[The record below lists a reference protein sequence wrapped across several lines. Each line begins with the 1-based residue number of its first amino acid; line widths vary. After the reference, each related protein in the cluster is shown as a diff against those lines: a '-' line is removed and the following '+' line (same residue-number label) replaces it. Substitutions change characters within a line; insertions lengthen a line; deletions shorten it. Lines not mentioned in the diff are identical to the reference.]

1 MKVSKIFLYDEPAVQ
16 EIQIS
21 NLKNFLLETLHV
33 DVEIKECIFN
43 NLDGKTIEMISGCRI
58 FDPKMPFKEHLPSKQ
73 EMDFEKSVCKDT
85 KLMGKTT
92 MIEDARRIEDVVMY
106 DGFEVQNII
115 SDIITENDSDQN
127 NLHIV
132 FTNKL
137 TCTYDTADSRYHGR
151 SVICSNP
158 AIISTTGMIE
168 APARPREYY
177 FEAMKYKMQ
186 GLDIQDIKK
195 KYSEKFLDYHDNRLS
210 KISEGCLLQAI
221 FYYMTGDAFCDSL
234 DCRLNNAHWQK
245 DLLYSQLKIGK
256 LCNKHQ
262 ALLDKLHL

>member
-1 MKVSKIFLYDEPAVQ
+1 MKISKIFLYDEPAVQ

-21 NLKNFLLETLHV
+21 NLKNFLLKTFHV
-33 DVEIKECIFN
+33 DVEIKGCIFN
-43 NLDGKTIEMISGCRI
+43 NLDLNHVEKISGCRI
-58 FDPKMPFKEHLPSKQ
+58 FEPKIPFKKHLPNKQ
-73 EMDFEKSVCKDT
+73 EIDFEKSVCKDT
-85 KLMGKTT
+85 KLIEKTT
-92 MIEDARRIEDVVMY
+92 MVEDAKRIEDVVMY
-106 DGFEVQNII
+106 DGFELQNII
-115 SDIITENDSDQN
+115 YDVITKNDSESN

-132 FTNKL
+132 FTNRL
-137 TCTYDTADSRYHGR
+137 ICTYDATDSRYHGR
-151 SVICSNP
+151 TVICSNP

-195 KYSEKFLDYHDNRLS
+195 KYGEKFLDYHDNRLS
-210 KISEGCLLQAI
+210 KIAEGCLLQAI

-262 ALLDKLHL
+262 ALLDN

>member
-1 MKVSKIFLYDEPAVQ
+1 MKISKIFLHDEPAVQ

-21 NLKNFLLETLHV
+21 NLKNFLLKTFHV

-43 NLDGKTIEMISGCRI
+43 NLDVKYVEKISGCRI
-58 FDPKMPFKEHLPSKQ
+58 FEPKIPFKKHLPNKQ
-73 EMDFEKSVCKDT
+73 EIDFEKNICKDT
-85 KLMGKTT
+85 KLMEKTT
-92 MIEDARRIEDVVMY
+92 MVEDAEKIEDVVMY
-106 DGFEVQNII
+106 DGFELQNII
-115 SDIITENDSDQN
+115 YDVITKSDSEQN

-132 FTNKL
+132 FTNRL
-137 TCTYDTADSRYHGR
+137 ICTYDATDNRYHGR
-151 SVICSNP
+151 TIICSNP
-158 AIISTTGMIE
+158 AIVSTTGMIE

-177 FEAMKYKMQ
+177 FEAMKCKMQ

-210 KISEGCLLQAI
+210 KITEGYLLQAI

-262 ALLDKLHL
+262 ALLDN

>member
-1 MKVSKIFLYDEPAVQ
+1 MKISKIFLYDEPAVQ

-21 NLKNFLLETLHV
+21 NLKNFLLKTFHV

-43 NLDGKTIEMISGCRI
+43 NLDAKNIEKISSCRI
-58 FDPKMPFKEHLPSKQ
+58 FEPKIPFKKHLANKQ
-73 EMDFEKSVCKDT
+73 EIDFEKSVCKDT
-85 KLMGKTT
+85 KLMEKTT
-92 MIEDARRIEDVVMY
+92 MVEDAKRIEDVVMY
-106 DGFEVQNII
+106 DGFELQNII
-115 SDIITENDSDQN
+115 YDVITKNDSESN

-132 FTNKL
+132 FTNRL
-137 TCTYDTADSRYHGR
+137 ICTYDTADSRYHGR
-151 SVICSNP
+151 TVICSNP

-262 ALLDKLHL
+262 ALLDN

>member
-1 MKVSKIFLYDEPAVQ
+1 MYNEPAVQ

-21 NLKNFLLETLHV
+21 NLKNFLQKTFHV

-43 NLDGKTIEMISGCRI
+43 NLDEKTVEKISGCRI
-58 FDPKMPFKEHLPSKQ
+58 FDTKTQFKRHAPNKQ
-73 EMDFEKSVCKDT
+73 EIDFEKSVCENT
-85 KLMGKTT
+85 KLMEKTI
-92 MIEDARRIEDVVMY
+92 MVEDAERIEDVMMY

-115 SDIITENDSDQN
+115 YNTITKNDSNPN

-137 TCTYDTADSRYHGR
+137 ICTYDTADNRYHGR
-151 SVICSNP
+151 TVICSNP

-168 APARPREYY
+168 APARPKEYY
-177 FEAMKYKMQ
+177 FEANKCKTQ
-186 GLDIQDIKK
+186 GLNIKDVK
-195 KYSEKFLDYHDNRLS
+195 KNYSGKFLDYHDKRLS
-210 KISEGCLLQAI
+210 KIAEGCLLQVI

-245 DLLYSQLKIGK
+245 DLLYSQLEIGK

>member
-1 MKVSKIFLYDEPAVQ
+1 LKISKIILYDEPAVQ

-21 NLKNFLLETLHV
+21 NLKNFLLKTFHV
-33 DVEIKECIFN
+33 DVEIKRCIFN
-43 NLDGKTIEMISGCRI
+43 NLDVKDVEKISGCRI
-58 FDPKMPFKEHLPSKQ
+58 FEPKVPFKKHLPNKQ
-73 EMDFEKSVCKDT
+73 EIDFEKSVCKDT
-85 KLMGKTT
+85 KLMEKTT
-92 MIEDARRIEDVVMY
+92 MVEDAKRIEDVVMY
-106 DGFEVQNII
+106 DGFELQNII
-115 SDIITENDSDQN
+115 YDVITKNDSESN

-132 FTNKL
+132 FTNRL
-137 TCTYDTADSRYHGR
+137 ICTYDTADSRYHGR
-151 SVICSNP
+151 TVICSNP

-221 FYYMTGDAFCDSL
+221 FYYMTGDVFCDSL

-262 ALLDKLHL
+262 ALLDN

>member
-1 MKVSKIFLYDEPAVQ
+1 LKVSKIFLYDEPAVQ

-21 NLKNFLLETLHV
+21 NLKNFLLETFHV
-33 DVEIKECIFN
+33 DVEIKECIFH
-43 NLDGKTIEMISGCRI
+43 NLDGKTIEKISGCRI
-58 FDPKMPFKEHLPSKQ
+58 FDHKIPFKEHLPNKQ
-73 EMDFEKSVCKDT
+73 EIDFEKSVCEDT
-85 KLMGKTT
+85 NLLEKTT
-92 MIEDARRIEDVVMY
+92 MVENAERIEDVMMY

-115 SDIITENDSDQN
+115 YDVITKNDSDQN

-132 FTNKL
+132 FTNRL
-137 TCTYDTADSRYHGR
+137 ICTYDTADSRYHGR
-151 SVICSNP
+151 TVICSNP

-177 FEAMKYKMQ
+177 FEAMKCKMQ
-186 GLDIQDIKK
+186 GLDIQDVKK
-195 KYSEKFLDYHDNRLS
+195 NYSGKFLDYHDKRLS
-210 KISEGCLLQAI
+210 KISEGYLLQAI

>member
-21 NLKNFLLETLHV
+21 NLKNFLLETFHV
-33 DVEIKECIFN
+33 DVEIKECVFH
-43 NLDGKTIEMISGCRI
+43 NLDGKTIEKISGCRI
-58 FDPKMPFKEHLPSKQ
+58 FDHKMPFKKHLPNKQ
-73 EMDFEKSVCKDT
+73 EIDFEKSVCEDT
-85 KLMGKTT
+85 NLLEKTT
-92 MIEDARRIEDVVMY
+92 MVENAERIEDVVMY

-115 SDIITENDSDQN
+115 YDVITKNDSDQN

-132 FTNKL
+132 FTNRL
-137 TCTYDTADSRYHGR
+137 ICTYDTADSRYHGR
-151 SVICSNP
+151 TVICSNP

-177 FEAMKYKMQ
+177 FEAMKCKMQ
-186 GLDIQDIKK
+186 GLDIQNVKK
-195 KYSEKFLDYHDNRLS
+195 NYSGKFLDYHDKRLS
-210 KISEGCLLQAI
+210 KISEGYLLQAI

-262 ALLDKLHL
+262 ALLDN

>member
-21 NLKNFLLETLHV
+21 NLKNFLLETFHV
-33 DVEIKECIFN
+33 DVEIKECVFH
-43 NLDGKTIEMISGCRI
+43 NLDGKTIEKISGCRI
-58 FDPKMPFKEHLPSKQ
+58 FDHKMPFKKHIPNKQ
-73 EMDFEKSVCKDT
+73 EIDFEKSVCEDT
-85 KLMGKTT
+85 NLLEKTT
-92 MIEDARRIEDVVMY
+92 MVENAERIEDVMMY

-115 SDIITENDSDQN
+115 YDVITKNDSDQN

-132 FTNKL
+132 FTNRL
-137 TCTYDTADSRYHGR
+137 ICTYDTADSRYHGR
-151 SVICSNP
+151 TVICSNP

-177 FEAMKYKMQ
+177 FEAMKCKMQ
-186 GLDIQDIKK
+186 GLDIQDVKK
-195 KYSEKFLDYHDNRLS
+195 NYSGKLLDYHDKRLS
-210 KISEGCLLQAI
+210 KISEGYLLQAI

-245 DLLYSQLKIGK
+245 DLLYSQIKIGK

-262 ALLDKLHL
+262 ALLDN

>member
-1 MKVSKIFLYDEPAVQ
+1 MKISKIFLYDEPAVQ

-21 NLKNFLLETLHV
+21 NLKNFLLKTFHV

-43 NLDGKTIEMISGCRI
+43 NLDVKDVEKISSCRI
-58 FDPKMPFKEHLPSKQ
+58 FEPKVPFKKHLPNKQ
-73 EMDFEKSVCKDT
+73 EIDFEKSVCKDT
-85 KLMGKTT
+85 KLMEKTT
-92 MIEDARRIEDVVMY
+92 MVEDAERIEDIVMY
-106 DGFEVQNII
+106 DGFKVQNII
-115 SDIITENDSDQN
+115 SDIITENDSDPN

-177 FEAMKYKMQ
+177 FEVMKCKMQ
-186 GLDIQDIKK
+186 GLNIQNVKK
-195 KYSEKFLDYHDNRLS
+195 NYNEKILDYHDQRLS
-210 KISEGCLLQAI
+210 KITEGYLLQVI
-221 FYYMTGDAFCDSL
+221 FYYMTGDAFCNSL

-256 LCNKHQ
+256 LCHKHQ
-262 ALLDKLHL
+262 TLLDKLHL

>member
-262 ALLDKLHL
+262 ALLDN

>member
-1 MKVSKIFLYDEPAVQ
+1 MKISKIFLYDEPAVQ

-21 NLKNFLLETLHV
+21 NLKNFLLKTFHV
-33 DVEIKECIFN
+33 DVEIKRCIFN
-43 NLDGKTIEMISGCRI
+43 NLDLKNVEKISSCRI
-58 FDPKMPFKEHLPSKQ
+58 FKPKVPFKKHLPNKQ
-73 EMDFEKSVCKDT
+73 EVDFEKSVCKDT
-85 KLMGKTT
+85 KLMEKTT
-92 MIEDARRIEDVVMY
+92 MVEDAEKIEDVVMY
-106 DGFEVQNII
+106 DGFELQNII
-115 SDIITENDSDQN
+115 YDVITKNDSEPN

-132 FTNKL
+132 FTNRL
-137 TCTYDTADSRYHGR
+137 ICTYDTADSRYHGR
-151 SVICSNP
+151 TVICSNP

-221 FYYMTGDAFCDSL
+221 FYYITGDAFCDSL

-262 ALLDKLHL
+262 ALLDN

>member
-1 MKVSKIFLYDEPAVQ
+1 LKISKIFLYDEPAVQ

-21 NLKNFLLETLHV
+21 NLKNFLLKTFHV

-43 NLDGKTIEMISGCRI
+43 NLDVKYVEKISRCRI
-58 FDPKMPFKEHLPSKQ
+58 FEHKIPFKNHQPNKQ
-73 EMDFEKSVCKDT
+73 EIDFEKGICKDT
-85 KLMGKTT
+85 KLMEKTT
-92 MIEDARRIEDVVMY
+92 MVEDAKKIEDVVMY
-106 DGFEVQNII
+106 DGFELQYII
-115 SDIITENDSDQN
+115 HDVITKSDSEQN

-132 FTNKL
+132 FTNRL
-137 TCTYDTADSRYHGR
+137 ICTYDTADSRYHGR
-151 SVICSNP
+151 TVICSNP
-158 AIISTTGMIE
+158 AIVSTTGMIE

-221 FYYMTGDAFCDSL
+221 FYYITGDAFCDSL

-262 ALLDKLHL
+262 ALLDN

>member
-1 MKVSKIFLYDEPAVQ
+1 LKISKIFLYDEPAVQ

-21 NLKNFLLETLHV
+21 NLKNFLLKTFHV

-43 NLDGKTIEMISGCRI
+43 NLDVENVEKISSCRI
-58 FDPKMPFKEHLPSKQ
+58 FEPKIPFKKHLPNKQ
-73 EMDFEKSVCKDT
+73 EIDFEKSVCKDT
-85 KLMGKTT
+85 KLMEKTT
-92 MIEDARRIEDVVMY
+92 MVEDAKRIEDVVMY
-106 DGFEVQNII
+106 DGFELQNII
-115 SDIITENDSDQN
+115 YDVITKNDSESN

-132 FTNKL
+132 FTNRL
-137 TCTYDTADSRYHGR
+137 ICTYDTADSRYHGR
-151 SVICSNP
+151 TVICSNP

-262 ALLDKLHL
+262 ALLDN

>member
-21 NLKNFLLETLHV
+21 NLKNFLLETFHV
-33 DVEIKECIFN
+33 DVKIKECVFH
-43 NLDGKTIEMISGCRI
+43 NLDRKTIEKISGCRI
-58 FDPKMPFKEHLPSKQ
+58 FDHKMPFKEHLPNKQ
-73 EMDFEKSVCKDT
+73 EIDFEKNVCEDT
-85 KLMGKTT
+85 KLMEKTT
-92 MIEDARRIEDVVMY
+92 MVENSERIEDVVMY

-115 SDIITENDSDQN
+115 YDIITENDSDSN

-137 TCTYDTADSRYHGR
+137 ICTYDTTDNRYHGR
-151 SVICSNP
+151 AVICSNP
-158 AIISTTGMIE
+158 AIISTAGMIE
-168 APARPREYY
+168 APAKPREYY
-177 FEAMKYKMQ
+177 FEAMKCKMQ
-186 GLDIQDIKK
+186 GLDIQNVKK
-195 KYSEKFLDYHDNRLS
+195 NYDGEFLDYHDKRLS
-210 KISEGCLLQAI
+210 KIAEGYLLQAI

>member
-1 MKVSKIFLYDEPAVQ
+1 LKISKIILHDEPAVQ

-21 NLKNFLLETLHV
+21 NLKNFLLKTFHV
-33 DVEIKECIFN
+33 DVEIKGCIFN
-43 NLDGKTIEMISGCRI
+43 NLDVKDVEKISGCRI
-58 FDPKMPFKEHLPSKQ
+58 FEPKVPFKKHLPNKQ
-73 EMDFEKSVCKDT
+73 EIDFEKSVCKDT
-85 KLMGKTT
+85 KLMEKTI
-92 MIEDARRIEDVVMY
+92 MVEDAKKIEDVVMY
-106 DGFEVQNII
+106 DGFELQNII
-115 SDIITENDSDQN
+115 YNVITKNDSEQN

-132 FTNKL
+132 FTNRL
-137 TCTYDTADSRYHGR
+137 ICTYDTADSRYHGR
-151 SVICSNP
+151 TVICSNP

-177 FEAMKYKMQ
+177 FEAMKCKMQ

-210 KISEGCLLQAI
+210 KIAEGCLLQAI

-262 ALLDKLHL
+262 ALLDN

>member
-1 MKVSKIFLYDEPAVQ
+1 MKISKIFLYDEPAVQ

-21 NLKNFLLETLHV
+21 NLKNFLLKTFHV
-33 DVEIKECIFN
+33 DVEIKGSIFN
-43 NLDGKTIEMISGCRI
+43 NLNVKNVEKISGCRI
-58 FDPKMPFKEHLPSKQ
+58 FEPKVPFKKHLPNKQ
-73 EMDFEKSVCKDT
+73 EIDFEKSVCKDT
-85 KLMGKTT
+85 KLMEKTI
-92 MIEDARRIEDVVMY
+92 MVEDAKKIEDVVMY
-106 DGFEVQNII
+106 DGFELQNII
-115 SDIITENDSDQN
+115 YDVITKSDSEQN

-132 FTNKL
+132 FTNRL
-137 TCTYDTADSRYHGR
+137 ICTYDATDNRYHGR
-151 SVICSNP
+151 TIICSNP
-158 AIISTTGMIE
+158 AIVSTTGMIE

-177 FEAMKYKMQ
+177 FEAMKCKMQ

-210 KISEGCLLQAI
+210 IIAEGCLLQAI

-262 ALLDKLHL
+262 ALLDN

>member
-1 MKVSKIFLYDEPAVQ
+1 LKVSKIFLYDEPAVQ

-21 NLKNFLLETLHV
+21 NLKNFLLETFHV
-33 DVEIKECIFN
+33 DVEIKECVFH
-43 NLDGKTIEMISGCRI
+43 NLDGKTIEKISGCRI
-58 FDPKMPFKEHLPSKQ
+58 FDHKIPFKEHLPNKQ
-73 EMDFEKSVCKDT
+73 EIDFEKSVCEDT
-85 KLMGKTT
+85 NLLEKTT
-92 MIEDARRIEDVVMY
+92 MVENAERIEDVMMY

-115 SDIITENDSDQN
+115 YDVITKNDSDQN

-132 FTNKL
+132 FTNRL
-137 TCTYDTADSRYHGR
+137 ICTYDTADSRYHGR
-151 SVICSNP
+151 TVICSNP

-177 FEAMKYKMQ
+177 FEAMKCKMQ
-186 GLDIQDIKK
+186 GLDIQDVKK
-195 KYSEKFLDYHDNRLS
+195 NYSGKFLDYHDKRLS
-210 KISEGCLLQAI
+210 KISEGYLLQAI

-262 ALLDKLHL
+262 ALLDN

>member
-21 NLKNFLLETLHV
+21 NLKNFLLETFHV
-33 DVEIKECIFN
+33 DVEIKECVFH
-43 NLDGKTIEMISGCRI
+43 NLDGKTIEKISGCRI
-58 FDPKMPFKEHLPSKQ
+58 FDHKIPFKEHLPNKQ
-73 EMDFEKSVCKDT
+73 EIDFEKSVCEDT
-85 KLMGKTT
+85 NLLEKTT
-92 MIEDARRIEDVVMY
+92 MVENAERIEDVMMY

-115 SDIITENDSDQN
+115 YDVITKNDSDQN

-132 FTNKL
+132 FTNRL
-137 TCTYDTADSRYHGR
+137 ICTYDTADSRYHGR
-151 SVICSNP
+151 TVICSNP

-177 FEAMKYKMQ
+177 FEAMKCKMQ
-186 GLDIQDIKK
+186 GLDIQDVKK
-195 KYSEKFLDYHDNRLS
+195 NYSRKFLDYHDKRLS
-210 KISEGCLLQAI
+210 KISEGYLLQAI

-262 ALLDKLHL
+262 ALLDN

>member
-1 MKVSKIFLYDEPAVQ
+1 LKISKIFLYDEPAVQ

-21 NLKNFLLETLHV
+21 NLKNFLLKTFHV

-43 NLDGKTIEMISGCRI
+43 NLDVKYVEKISRCRI
-58 FDPKMPFKEHLPSKQ
+58 FEPKIPFKKHLPNKQ
-73 EMDFEKSVCKDT
+73 EIDFEKSVCKDT
-85 KLMGKTT
+85 KLMEKTT
-92 MIEDARRIEDVVMY
+92 MVEDAEKIEDVVMY
-106 DGFEVQNII
+106 DGFELQNII
-115 SDIITENDSDQN
+115 YDVITKNDSEPN

-132 FTNKL
+132 FTNRL
-137 TCTYDTADSRYHGR
+137 ICTYDTADSRYHGR
-151 SVICSNP
+151 TVICSNP

>member
-16 EIQIS
+16 EIQIL
-21 NLKNFLLETLHV
+21 NLKNFLLETFHV

-43 NLDGKTIEMISGCRI
+43 NLDEKTIEMISGCRI

-177 FEAMKYKMQ
+177 FEAMKCKMQ
-186 GLDIQDIKK
+186 GLDIQNVKK
-195 KYSEKFLDYHDNRLS
+195 NYNGKILDYHDQRLS
-210 KISEGCLLQAI
+210 KIAEGYLLQVI

-245 DLLYSQLKIGK
+245 DLLYSQLEIGK
-256 LCNKHQ
+256 LCHKHQ
-262 ALLDKLHL
+262 TLLDKLHL